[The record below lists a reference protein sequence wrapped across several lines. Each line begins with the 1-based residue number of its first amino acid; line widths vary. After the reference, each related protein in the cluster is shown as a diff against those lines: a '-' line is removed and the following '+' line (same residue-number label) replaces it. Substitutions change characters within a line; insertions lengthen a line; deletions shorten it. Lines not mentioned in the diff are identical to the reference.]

1 MRTTV
6 ADSMRATSASADAG
20 IPAVLMVTGAYYP
33 ELSGGGLQ
41 ARAVMKALAG
51 RARFSVL
58 TTSIDPALP
67 ASATDDGVPV
77 FRVYVDSRRTSS
89 RILATLRFVTKLLA
103 VGRHV
108 DVINLHGFSKK
119 AVLIA
124 GFCRLFRKPYILTLQ
139 TGGHDEPAG
148 AQAQG
153 RLAAWAYRAADRYL
167 SVSPGLSSAYRA
179 AALPA
184 ERLRQICNAV
194 DVDRFR
200 PPRSGERDD
209 IRDRLGLPTDRCLIL
224 YVGFFGRDKRPDWL
238 FDAWAA
244 LPETVRLRSGL
255 VFIGRTDGAHAEV
268 DAHLAAAIRAK
279 AEHQRVDRSIWFV
292 ESTLEIEQYF
302 RACDVYALPSIR
314 EGLPIALLEAM
325 ATGLGCVATSIAGST
340 DTVLEDRHTG
350 CLVPAEDLS
359 ALTAALER
367 LISDTEARRRW
378 GAAAR
383 EVIISKYAINV
394 VAPVWL
400 AEYRALAGQP

>member
-1 MRTTV
+1 
-6 ADSMRATSASADAG
+6 MRATVAESMRSTSASVDAG

-51 RARFSVL
+51 RARFTVL
-58 TTSIDPALP
+58 TTSIDRTLP
-67 ASATDDGVPV
+67 ASATEDGVPV
-77 FRVYVDSRRTSS
+77 FRVYVDPRRAISRVQ
-89 RILATLRFVTKLLA
+89 ATLRFASKLLA

-108 DVINLHGFSKK
+108 DVVNLHGFSKK
-119 AVLIA
+119 AVLVA
-124 GFCRLFRKPYILTLQ
+124 AFCRLFRKPYVLTLQ
-139 TGGHDEPAG
+139 TGGHDEPSG
-148 AQAQG
+148 AWAQG

-200 PPRSGERDD
+200 PPRPGERDAL
-209 IRDRLGLPTDRCLIL
+209 RVRLGLPPDRCLIL
-224 YVGFFGRDKRPDWL
+224 FVGFFGRDKRPDWL

-244 LPETVRLRSGL
+244 LPEAVRSRSGL
-255 VFIGRTDGAHAEV
+255 VFVGRTDTDHGEV
-268 DAHLAAAIRAK
+268 DEQLAPAIRAK
-279 AEHQRVDRSIWFV
+279 ARDQQVDRSLWFV

-302 RACDVYALPSIR
+302 RACDVYALPSTR

-340 DTVLEDRHTG
+340 DTVLEDRRTG

-359 ALTAALER
+359 ALTVALER
-367 LISDTEARRRW
+367 LISDEEQRRCW

-383 EVIISKYAINV
+383 DVIVSKYAINV
-394 VAPVWL
+394 VVPVWL
-400 AEYRALAGQP
+400 AEYRALAGLA